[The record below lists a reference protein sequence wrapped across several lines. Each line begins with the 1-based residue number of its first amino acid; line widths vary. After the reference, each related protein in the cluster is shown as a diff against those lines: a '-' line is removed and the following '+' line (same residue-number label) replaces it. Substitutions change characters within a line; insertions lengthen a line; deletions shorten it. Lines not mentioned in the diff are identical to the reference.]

1 MGSSGRRA
9 TAGARWLA
17 RHATIFDV
25 ARVAGVSKSTVS
37 NVIRG
42 VRGVAPETRRRVLGA
57 VAQLDYRPNVLA
69 RHLVLQRTTTVGVIV
84 GDLSNPFNAEMAKHI
99 EKEAAQRGYRA
110 MFCNTQ
116 GDEATELGGLESL
129 LEYRA
134 AGIIFLSQP
143 AQRERARQMLE
154 GRVPSVFVSCVADWC
169 DVVAADDVSG
179 GELATQHL
187 VDLGHKRIA
196 YFADPLVEDAAD
208 RARQS
213 GYRHVMDRAG
223 LKPAVFHWDRPPG
236 EVMPEARD
244 QQVEALLHN
253 HITAAFSSNDYGAIE
268 LLESADRM
276 GVRVP
281 QDLSV
286 VGFDDVV
293 MAGMARINL
302 TTVRQ
307 PQPQLASLAVELLAT
322 RINGEQQPAPV
333 RRTLQVELIVR
344 GSTGPPP
351 PGAESAG

>member
-1 MGSSGRRA
+1 MGTSGKRADAARRP
-9 TAGARWLA
+9 LA

-37 NVIRG
+37 NVVRG
-42 VRGVAPETRRRVLGA
+42 IRGVAPETRRRVLGA

-99 EKEAAQRGYRA
+99 EKEAARLGYRA

-129 LEYRA
+129 VEYRA

-143 AQRERARQMLE
+143 AHREQARDLLE
-154 GRVPSVFVSCVADWC
+154 GRVPSVFVSSVSDWC
-169 DVVAADDVSG
+169 DVVTADDESG

-187 VDLGHKRIA
+187 VNLGHRRIA
-196 YFADPLVEDAAD
+196 FFADPLVEDAAD
-208 RARQS
+208 QARQK
-213 GYRHVMDRAG
+213 GYRQVMVGVG
-223 LKPAVFHWDRPPG
+223 LEPAVFHWERRPG
-236 EVMPEARD
+236 EALPEAAD
-244 QQVEALLHN
+244 VQVQALLRYG
-253 HITAAFSSNDYGAIE
+253 ITAAFSSNDYGAIE
-268 LLESADRM
+268 LLESADRL

-281 QDLSV
+281 DDLSV

-293 MAGMARINL
+293 MSGLARINL

-307 PQPQLASLAVELLAT
+307 PQPQLANLAVELLAS
-322 RINGEQQPAPV
+322 RINGEQQPPPV

-351 PGAESAG
+351 RPARQPG